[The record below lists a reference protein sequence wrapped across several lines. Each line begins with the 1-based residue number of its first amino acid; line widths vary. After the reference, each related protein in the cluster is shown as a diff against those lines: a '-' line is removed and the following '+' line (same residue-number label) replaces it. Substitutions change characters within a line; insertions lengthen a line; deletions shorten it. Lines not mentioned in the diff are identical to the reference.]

1 MDGALE
7 AIADYVDLKSP
18 RTAGNKCAHRYR
30 YASVA
35 NGRFAPMIASGVELT
50 RCLQIRIYAVRLVSS
65 RVNKCRFV
73 FGRQKFRANKYRQV
87 STSGHESGGILVVR
101 PAYS

>member
-35 NGRFAPMIASGVELT
+35 NGRFEPMIASGVELT
-50 RCLQIRIYAVRLVSS
+50 RCLQIS
-65 RVNKCRFV
+65 RQLNSAPD
-73 FGRQKFRANKYRQV
+73 FGFPYIRKA
-87 STSGHESGGILVVR
+87 SIECC
-101 PAYS
+101 